1 MVEWTRE
8 QMLMI
13 RQPPDPNHSTES
25 ERMDGSGNI
34 HRPANV
40 HRPAHA
46 HCSANIPPFANVHRS
61 AGQATLS
68 SMRHSFAF
76 GDARIQ
82 PWNQNP
88 VLRGGGDEKATW
100 FQKFLSCFICCITS
114 SSDEVD
120 DPLIPAI
127 DHQDDPRYD
136 DNEIN
141 GNNEVSDHNGESIH
155 EGSVSRADLEDHWMK
170 LLRERPLSPLT
181 KLSVSDYEDAQSE
194 FEGPLFPV
202 YSIENGL
209 GSSYVNPDYMMSGAL
224 PVASPQ
230 GTEYFSPDSEE
241 GGRSDERWRR
251 EERDRAGSPVI
262 TGLRGGGVVSSTRSM
277 RAGQCCRQNVTSNP
291 YLEPPK
297 ISRRTGRLAEPSER
311 PRKPNK
317 LYCLPRRNNAED
329 GTRSRRKWF
338 KVKEDA
344 AETWIGI
351 KRNAY
356 PRSTLLFLGG
366 LLSTPFLGALDL
378 IFAELDDENA
388 TYDNGYSDNRKAGLR
403 TCTTKDGPVHK
414 VPSIRITAPSP
425 SPMLRGTRSS

>member
-1 MVEWTRE
+1 MVEWTQE

-25 ERMDGSGNI
+25 ERVDGSANI
-34 HRPANV
+34 HRPAHV
-40 HRPAHA
+40 HR
-46 HCSANIPPFANVHRS
+46 SANIPPFANVHRS
-61 AGQATLS
+61 AGQATLG

-82 PWNQNP
+82 PRNQNP

-100 FQKFLSCFICCITS
+100 FHKFLSCFICCITS

-120 DPLIPAI
+120 DPLIPAV

-136 DNEIN
+136 DNEVN
-141 GNNEVSDHNGESIH
+141 GNNKVSDHNGEFVH
-155 EGSVSRADLEDHWMK
+155 EGCVSGAHLGDHWLK
-170 LLRERPLSPLT
+170 LLRECPLSPLT
-181 KLSVSDYEDAQSE
+181 NLSVSDYEDAQSE

-251 EERDRAGSPVI
+251 EERNRAGSPVI
-262 TGLRGGGVVSSTRSM
+262 AGLRGGGVDSSTRSVWV
-277 RAGQCCRQNVTSNP
+277 GQWCHENITSHS
-291 YLEPPK
+291 YLKPPS

-311 PRKPNK
+311 RRDPNK
-317 LYCLPRRNNAED
+317 LYCLPKRNNAED

-344 AETWIGI
+344 AQTLTGI
-351 KRNAY
+351 KRHAR
-356 PRSTLLFLGG
+356 PRSTLLFLGR

-378 IFAELDDENA
+378 ISAELDDENA
-388 TYDNGYSDNRKAGLR
+388 MYYNGYFDNRKAGLR
-403 TCTTKDGPVHK
+403 TYTTKDGTVHK
-414 VPSIRITAPSP
+414 VPSVRIAAPSP
-425 SPMLRGTRSS
+425 SPTLRGRGSF

>member
-25 ERMDGSGNI
+25 ERMDGSTNI
-34 HRPANV
+34 HRPAN
-40 HRPAHA
+40 
-46 HCSANIPPFANVHRS
+46 IHRS
-61 AGQATLS
+61 AGQATLG

-82 PWNQNP
+82 PRNQNP

-114 SSDEVD
+114 SSNEVD
-120 DPLIPAI
+120 DPLIPAV

-136 DNEIN
+136 DSEVN
-141 GNNEVSDHNGESIH
+141 GNNEVSNHNGEFVH
-155 EGSVSRADLEDHWMK
+155 EGSVSRADLEDHWLK

-181 KLSVSDYEDAQSE
+181 KLSVSDYEDAQSG

-209 GSSYVNPDYMMSGAL
+209 GSSYVNPDSMMSGAL

-230 GTEYFSPDSEE
+230 GTEYFSLDSEE

-262 TGLRGGGVVSSTRSM
+262 AGLRGRGVVSSTRSM
-277 RAGQCCRQNVTSNP
+277 RAGQWCRQNVTSNS
-291 YLEPPK
+291 YLEPLK
-297 ISRRTGRLAEPSER
+297 MSRRTGRVAEPSER
-311 PRKPNK
+311 PRDPNK
-317 LYCLPRRNNAED
+317 LYCLPKRNNAED
-329 GTRSRRKWF
+329 GTRSRRKQF

-344 AETWIGI
+344 AETWAGI
-351 KRNAY
+351 KRQAR
-356 PRSTLLFLGG
+356 PRSTLLFLGH

-378 IFAELDDENA
+378 ISAEPDDENT
-388 TYDNGYSDNRKAGLR
+388 TYESEYFDYGKAGLR
-403 TCTTKDGPVHK
+403 TYTTKYGTVHK
-414 VPSIRITAPSP
+414 APSIGITAPSP